1 MKIVPLSEVCLN
13 IVDCPH
19 ATPEWKNEG
28 KRVIRNFNIV
38 DGRLDFSNAYY
49 VDEET
54 FRARTKR
61 AVPKYNNIVFSREA
75 PIGKCALIP
84 EGFVGCLGQ
93 RLVLLIVNESVCSPE
108 YLLIALQSPFV
119 LKQIEHMESSGSIVS
134 NFGIGDLKNLQIPIV
149 DNQNAVVNTIKPL
162 NDKIALNNSICSDL
176 ESMAKLLY
184 DYWFEQF
191 DFPDENGRPYK
202 SSGGKMVWNDELK
215 REIPEGW
222 GVQPLSHF
230 IAYSKNGDWGN
241 EKPKK
246 TSDICVN
253 CFRGADFA
261 SITNDYHMT
270 APVRYIS
277 AKNKDRLL
285 ADGDLVAEISGGSP
299 TQATGRI
306 GYINKGFLDRSEN
319 DMTCS
324 NFCKAFTPY
333 DKSYQYWLYQT
344 WKILYDN
351 GAMFNYESKTTGI
364 KNLMFDEFVTW
375 NKVPEPNRELAL
387 LYQKESDLYYGK
399 IQSLLIENQE
409 LASLRDFLLPM
420 LMNGQVTIE

>member
-1 MKIVPLSEVCLN
+1 MRIVPLSEVCLN

-19 ATPEWKNEG
+19 STPEWKNEG

-38 DGRLDFSNAYY
+38 DGRLDFSEPYY

-54 FRARTKR
+54 YRERTKR
-61 AVPKYNNIVFSREA
+61 AMPKYNNIVFSREA

-149 DNQNAVVNTIKPL
+149 DNQDAVVNMIKPL
-162 NDKIALNNSICSDL
+162 NDKVALNNSSCSDL

-184 DYWFEQF
+184 DYWLVQF

-222 GVQPLSHF
+222 GVFNLPEVADVKYGYPLSTELF
-230 IAYSKNGDWGN
+230 GELGRPVIRIRDILDLSNSAYTKEKIDSSYLSKVMDLLIGMDGNFQMNFWNKDGDIINQRIVRIRETTLPNMIIKYQIEPIIQSKVKSVARSTVGHLSN
-241 EKPKK
+241 ADIKGLKIIVPKNL
-246 TSDICVN
+246 DMIC
-253 CFRGADFA
+253 F
-261 SITNDYHMT
+261 NDYL
-270 APVRYIS
+270 
-277 AKNKDRLL
+277 AKICQL
-285 ADGDLVAEISGGSP
+285 
-299 TQATGRI
+299 
-306 GYINKGFLDRSEN
+306 
-319 DMTCS
+319 
-324 NFCKAFTPY
+324 
-333 DKSYQYWLYQT
+333 
-344 WKILYDN
+344 
-351 GAMFNYESKTTGI
+351 KT
-364 KNLMFDEFVTW
+364 
-375 NKVPEPNRELAL
+375 
-387 LYQKESDLYYGK
+387 
-399 IQSLLIENQE
+399 ENQE
-409 LASLRDFLLPM
+409 LTSLRDFLLPM
-420 LMNGQVTIE
+420 LMNGQIKIDSNCC

>member
-19 ATPEWKNEG
+19 STPEWKNEG

-38 DGRLDFSNAYY
+38 DGRLDFSDPYY

-54 FRARTKR
+54 YRARTKR

-149 DNQNAVVNTIKPL
+149 DNQDAVVNMIKPL

-176 ESMAKLLY
+176 ESMANLLY
-184 DYWFEQF
+184 DYWFVQF

-222 GVQPLSHF
+222 EFMYLNGQYKIDRGVSYTTKDIESGNGFAMINLACVDINRNYKDGELKYYDGKNAEKATASSCDML
-230 IAYSKNGDWGN
+230 IACTDLTRNRAIIGCPVLVPTDGIEYVYSMDMAKISFTSNKLKDMYMYMTLRTDCYHEYIKKWASGTNVLHLDLTGLDWYGISV
-241 EKPKK
+241 PPIDLQKK
-246 TSDICVN
+246 FS
-253 CFRGADFA
+253 
-261 SITNDYHMT
+261 
-270 APVRYIS
+270 
-277 AKNKDRLL
+277 
-285 ADGDLVAEISGGSP
+285 EIV
-299 TQATGRI
+299 
-306 GYINKGFLDRSEN
+306 LDVHL
-319 DMTCS
+319 
-324 NFCKAFTPY
+324 K
-333 DKSYQYWLYQT
+333 KS
-344 WKILYDN
+344 
-351 GAMFNYESKTTGI
+351 
-364 KNLMFDEFVTW
+364 NLMSE
-375 NKVPEPNRELAL
+375 NRELA
-387 LYQKESDLYYGK
+387 E
-399 IQSLLIENQE
+399 
-409 LASLRDFLLPM
+409 LRDFLLPM
-420 LMNGQVTIE
+420 LMNGQIKIEDVKAS

>member
-19 ATPEWKNEG
+19 STPEWKNEG

-38 DGRLDFSNAYY
+38 DGRLDFSDPYY

-54 FRARTKR
+54 YRARTKR

-149 DNQNAVVNTIKPL
+149 DNQDAVVNMIKPL
-162 NDKIALNNSICSDL
+162 NDKIALNNSICSNL

-184 DYWFEQF
+184 DYWFVQF

-202 SSGGKMVWNDELK
+202 SSGGKMVWNAELK

-222 GVQPLSHF
+222 NVFDLPKVADVKYGYPLSTALF
-230 IAYSKNGDWGN
+230 GDSGKPVIRIRDILDLSNSAYTKEKIDSSYLSKIMDLLIGMDGNFQMNFWNKDGDIINQRIVRIRETTLPNMIIKYQIEPIIQSKVKSVARSTVGHLSDADI
-241 EKPKK
+241 KGLKIIVPKNINM
-246 TSDICVN
+246 S
-253 CFRGADFA
+253 CF
-261 SITNDYHMT
+261 NDYLEK
-270 APVRYIS
+270 VCQ
-277 AKNKDRLL
+277 L
-285 ADGDLVAEISGGSP
+285 
-299 TQATGRI
+299 
-306 GYINKGFLDRSEN
+306 
-319 DMTCS
+319 
-324 NFCKAFTPY
+324 
-333 DKSYQYWLYQT
+333 
-344 WKILYDN
+344 
-351 GAMFNYESKTTGI
+351 KT
-364 KNLMFDEFVTW
+364 
-375 NKVPEPNRELAL
+375 
-387 LYQKESDLYYGK
+387 
-399 IQSLLIENQE
+399 ENQE
-409 LASLRDFLLPM
+409 ITSLRDFLLPM
-420 LMNGQVTIE
+420 LMNGQIKIEDVKAS